1 MNLEKLESMR
11 RKLQTYNQIEQRLQ
25 RAESVINH
33 IDEELYITI
42 GGCRVTVSD
51 ESAKQIRKLILE
63 EFTNKRNACLS
74 EMEEL

>member
-42 GGCRVTVSD
+42 GGCCVTVSD

>member
-25 RAESVINH
+25 RAENVINS

-42 GGCRVTVSD
+42 GGCCVTVSD